1 MEWLR
6 MVVAVL
12 LTAAV
17 TGLISF
23 NKSSRD
29 TDVKVA
35 LLDNRIYN
43 NETSLRELKAQT
55 SESIAD
61 IAADMKL
68 AAKELLTA
76 ASNVQSMAQSQGVV
90 NSVSSKILD
99 SLTAKVESQAAS
111 IAELRGLI
119 YGMNNQTNHRG

>member
-1 MEWLR
+1 